1 MSENLKESTMEIHTI
16 AKVILIVEDDAPF
29 GDFLYQAIVQETHHT
44 PILVTDGMQA
54 LNTIKEVTPDLII
67 LDYNLPTMN
76 GIELY
81 DLMHDQK
88 ALEHVPTIMASAGVL
103 EHNFQGRSIVGIS
116 KPVSLNKILD
126 LVAELVG

>member
-1 MSENLKESTMEIHTI
+1 MSENIKESTMEIRTI
-16 AKVILIVEDDAPF
+16 AKVILIVEDDGPF

-116 KPVSLNKILD
+116 KPVSLNKLLD
-126 LVAELVG
+126 LVAELMG

>member
-1 MSENLKESTMEIHTI
+1 MSEIKEPTMEIHTI
-16 AKVILIVEDDAPF
+16 AKVILIVEDDGPF

-103 EHNFQGRSIVGIS
+103 EHNFQGRAIVGIS
-116 KPVSLNKILD
+116 KPVSLNKLLD

>member
-1 MSENLKESTMEIHTI
+1 MSEIKEPTMEIHTI

-67 LDYNLPTMN
+67 LDYNLPNMN

-103 EHNFQGRSIVGIS
+103 EHNFRAAPLLASANPS
-116 KPVSLNKILD
+116 
-126 LVAELVG
+126 A